1 MSTLTLNLVE
11 SETKII
17 LESLIEKEQAMTE
30 ICNTSSDEDLI
41 AETGND
47 LIELRLLL
55 KSLKEKATTEF
66 GESVLEFSSEL
77 L

>member
-1 MSTLTLNLVE
+1 MSNLKLTLVE

-17 LESLIEKEQAMTE
+17 LESLIEKEQSMAE
-30 ICNTSSDEDLI
+30 ICETSTDEDLI
-41 AETGND
+41 SEIGND

-55 KSLKEKATTEF
+55 NSLKEKATAEY
-66 GESVLEFSSEL
+66 GKSVLEFSSEL